1 MPKAPPPESA
11 PAPPSFEAAL
21 GELEAIV
28 ARMESGEL
36 GLEEALA
43 AHKRGLE
50 LARYCQGV
58 LAKAQQDVRIL
69 EEETLKAFPG
79 GESDG

>member
-1 MPKAPPPESA
+1 MAKQSA
-11 PAPPSFEAAL
+11 PQPPQSFEAAL
-21 GELEAIV
+21 GELETIV

-36 GLEEALA
+36 KLEEALA

-50 LARYCQGV
+50 LARYCQSV
-58 LAKAQQDVRIL
+58 LTKAQQDVRIL

>member
-1 MPKAPPPESA
+1 MAKQSA
-11 PAPPSFEAAL
+11 SQPHPSFEAAL
-21 GELEAIV
+21 GELEGIV

-36 GLEEALA
+36 KLEDALA

-50 LARYCQGV
+50 LARYCQSV

>member
-1 MPKAPPPESA
+1 MAKPSA
-11 PAPPSFEAAL
+11 PQPPHSFEAAL

-36 GLEEALA
+36 KLEEALA

-79 GESDG
+79 GESDS

>member
-1 MPKAPPPESA
+1 MPKAPPPET
-11 PAPPSFEAAL
+11 PPSFEAAL

-36 GLEEALA
+36 KLEEALA

>member
-1 MPKAPPPESA
+1 MAKQSASQPPQ
-11 PAPPSFEAAL
+11 SFESAL

-36 GLEEALA
+36 KLEDALA

-50 LARYCQGV
+50 LARYCQSV